1 MLSIGKYGFR
11 SQNPYLWISINK
23 IRRSQRKATLVCVHR
38 IDQSKLTISFFFHQQ
53 SFYRIVTQDFKLD
66 GGEACVNSV
75 MKTWKTV
82 KTYGS
87 TGWINVTLTHVKNGQ
102 KSFSYPLSPS
112 RSYDVCTWVIMK
124 LFETAIFTSRYNML
138 RFFYCYG
145 SFQRT
150 VEKTIFGS
158 RNVTA
163 AMLVWRTILIK
174 VLREFD
180 YTIMQNLSDIFPL
193 FSTPTWPSH
202 HECENPECPTN
213 YNRRK
218 LCDQPIRISSNYLK
232 LAQSAGKG
240 AKCLGLLFFGF
251 F

>member
-1 MLSIGKYGFR
+1 
-11 SQNPYLWISINK
+11 
-23 IRRSQRKATLVCVHR
+23 
-38 IDQSKLTISFFFHQQ
+38 
-53 SFYRIVTQDFKLD
+53 
-66 GGEACVNSV
+66 
-75 MKTWKTV
+75 
-82 KTYGS
+82 
-87 TGWINVTLTHVKNGQ
+87 
-102 KSFSYPLSPS
+102 
-112 RSYDVCTWVIMK
+112 MK

-163 AMLVWRTILIK
+163 AMLVQRTIAKK
-174 VLREFD
+174 VLRELD
-180 YTIMQNLSDIFPL
+180 YIIMQNLSDILPL
-193 FSTPTWPSH
+193 FCTPMWPSH
-202 HECENPECPTN
+202 YVCDDPEYPTN

-218 LCDQPIRISSNYLK
+218 LRDQPIRISSNYLK